1 MFTTAAE
8 TTARTTTRLIKAMDA
23 QHPVTIT
30 YTKADGSETIRT
42 IEIYYIKI
50 TKAGDT
56 LLLTMDRESGEKRS
70 FRVDRIVSYSIHR
83 SAYTVPRETET
94 PTGHGLR
101 GAAVALTTVIDLP
114 APLVPVTTEQRVNVL
129 AGYLAYAA

>member
-1 MFTTAAE
+1 MFTTATE
-8 TTARTTTRLIKAMDA
+8 TTARTTTRLIKAMDS

-42 IEIYYIKI
+42 IEIYDIKV

-70 FRVDRIVSYSIHR
+70 FRVDRIQAYTVHR
-83 SAYTVPRETET
+83 TAYTVPRETT
-94 PTGHGLR
+94 TTAPAGHGLR
-101 GAAVALTTVIDLP
+101 SAALVLAPHPLAP
-114 APLVPVTTEQRVNVL
+114 AVTAAQRITVL
-129 AGYLAYAA
+129 AGYLAAA

>member
-1 MFTTAAE
+1 MNTTATE
-8 TTARTTTRLIKAMDA
+8 TTDHTTARLIRAMDR

-30 YTKADGSETIRT
+30 YTKADTTTTVRT
-42 IEIYYIKI
+42 IEIYDIKV

-70 FRVDRIVSYSIHR
+70 FRVDRIVAYTVHR
-83 SAYTVPRETET
+83 TAYTVPRETST
-94 PTGHGLR
+94 PAGHGLR
-101 GAAVALTTVIDLP
+101 AAATALTTVIDLP

-129 AGYLAYAA
+129 AGFLAAA